1 MNTHKHTDSVE
12 VQIASEPKIITANN
26 PALFII
32 SVTESG
38 ENISLEIVHTMKMH
52 LLVVNEEL
60 TWFDHLHPEK
70 QADETYYVAETFPSA
85 GKYLFFIDYKP
96 VDHPASVSM
105 KSIEVKGNQLA
116 QIPKTKSKL
125 TAVVDDY
132 TISLLNGDDLKT
144 NTAQSL
150 EFSIEKEGKILAE
163 KDIELY
169 LGANAHIVMISQ
181 ADKDFLHIHPMS
193 EERFPIYAKTYIKK
207 EGLYRMWVQFKTEGE
222 IHTADFT
229 VIISEGEA
237 NKGVHDSYSA
247 HH

>member
-1 MNTHKHTDSVE
+1 MNTHQHTESVD
-12 VQIASEPKIITANN
+12 VHVTSEPKNIIANY

-38 ENISLEIVHTMKMH
+38 ENIPLEVVHTMKMH

-60 TWFDHLHPEK
+60 TWFDHIHPEK

-105 KSIEVKGNQLA
+105 KSIEVEGNLLK
-116 QIPKTKSKL
+116 QIPETNPKL
-125 TAVVDDY
+125 TAVVDGY
-132 TISLLNGDDLKT
+132 TISLLNGNDLKT

-150 EFSIEKEGKILAE
+150 EFSIEQEGKRLEE
-163 KDIELY
+163 KDIEPY

-193 EERFPIYAKTYIKK
+193 QDPFPIYAKTYIKK
-207 EGLYRMWVQFKTEGE
+207 TGLYRMWVQFKIEGE
-222 IHTADFT
+222 IHTVDFT

-237 NKGVHDSYSA
+237 NKGIHESHGA

>member
-1 MNTHKHTDSVE
+1 MNTHKHKDAVE
-12 VQIASEPKIITANN
+12 VEIVSEPKNITANN

-38 ENISLEIVHTMKMH
+38 ENIPLEIVHTMKMH

-60 TWFDHLHPEK
+60 TWFDHIHPEK
-70 QADETYYVAETFPSA
+70 QADGTYYVAETFPSA

-105 KSIEVKGNQLA
+105 KSIEVKGNQLT
-116 QIPKTKSKL
+116 QIPETKTKL
-125 TAVVDDY
+125 VAVVDGY
-132 TISLLNGDDLKT
+132 TVTLLNGKDLKT

-150 EFSIEKEGKILAE
+150 EFSIDKDGKLLQE
-163 KDIELY
+163 KDIEPY

-193 EERFPIYAKTYIKK
+193 EDSFPIYAMTYIQK
-207 EGLYRMWVQFKTEGE
+207 EGLYRMWVQFKIEGE

-237 NKGVHDSYSA
+237 NKEIHDSHSA